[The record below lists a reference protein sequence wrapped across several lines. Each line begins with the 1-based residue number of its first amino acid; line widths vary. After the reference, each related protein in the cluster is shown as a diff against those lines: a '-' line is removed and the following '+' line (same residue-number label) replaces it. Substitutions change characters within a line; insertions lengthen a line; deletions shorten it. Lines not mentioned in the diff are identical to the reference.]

1 MKDYIEERVLEVA
14 QYIIY
19 SRATIRK
26 TAKVFG
32 VSKSTIHKDMTERLP
47 KINPDIAEEAKSILD
62 LNKGTDMGRDLGT
75 ATVLV
80 YMKDKGIVL
89 KEPSVVAIDK
99 NKNKV
104 LAVGEAARQMIGRTP
119 GNIVALRPMRNGVIS
134 DYEMTEAMLKYFIK
148 KGVGNRRISAPKV
161 MICIPCQA
169 TGIEKRAVIDAAK
182 NAGAKNVYLIEEPL
196 AAAIGA
202 GLDIS
207 KASGHMVVDIGGGTA
222 DIAIISLGGI
232 VIRESVKVAGDRF
245 DEAIIKFVRSKYKL
259 MIGERTAEELKI
271 NVATVVQ
278 GNRKESMEIK
288 GRNLVTGLPGIITV
302 DSEELRIALK
312 DDVSIIGESVHSV
325 LEKTPPEL
333 AADIIEEGILMT
345 GGGALLNGLDK
356 FIEQRTGVKVRVAD
370 DAVKCVAEG
379 TGKVLKTF
387 EKLNLGIDDLEVK
400 LIDE

>member
-1 MKDYIEERVLEVA
+1 MWFWR
-14 QYIIY
+14 
-19 SRATIRK
+19 
-26 TAKVFG
+26 
-32 VSKSTIHKDMTERLP
+32 
-47 KINPDIAEEAKSILD
+47 
-62 LNKGTDMGRDLGT
+62 KGTDMGIDLGT

-182 NAGAKNVYLIEEPL
+182 NSGAKNVYLIEEPL

-271 NVATVVQ
+271 NVATAVE
-278 GNRKESMEIK
+278 GNRKESMEVK

-312 DDVSIIGESVHSV
+312 DDVSIIGEAVHSV

-356 FIEQRTGVKVRVAD
+356 FI
-370 DAVKCVAEG
+370 
-379 TGKVLKTF
+379 
-387 EKLNLGIDDLEVK
+387 
-400 LIDE
+400 